1 MFIPNTYEMYWNSS
15 ADDFIRRMK
24 KESDRFWKSRDA
36 KLARTGLSRDE
47 ATTLA
52 SIVYEET
59 KRKDEMPVVAGV
71 YINRLKRGMPLQADP
86 TVKFAVGDFSIKRVL
101 YAHLDVDSPYNTY
114 KYSGLPP
121 GPICMPSIAAIDAVL
136 DYADHDYLY
145 FCAKDDLSGAHNF
158 AKTLA
163 DHNRNAAAYAR
174 ALNRLKI
181 K

>member
-1 MFIPNTYEMYWNSS
+1 
-15 ADDFIRRMK
+15 MK
-24 KESDRFWKSRDA
+24 KESDRFWKNRDA
-36 KLARTGLSRDE
+36 KLARTGLSRDG
-47 ATTLA
+47 AMTLA

-101 YAHLDVDSPYNTY
+101 HTHLAVDSPYNTY
-114 KYSGLPP
+114 KYPGLPP

-158 AKTLA
+158 AKTLSE
-163 DHNRNAAAYAR
+163 HNRNAAAYVR
-174 ALNRLKI
+174 NCRLLRPMSRDVATAMPRRSWPLTAQ
-181 K
+181 

>member
-1 MFIPNTYEMYWNSS
+1 
-15 ADDFIRRMK
+15 MK
-24 KESDRFWKSRDA
+24 KESDRFWKNRDA

-86 TVKFAVGDFSIKRVL
+86 TVKFAIGDFSIKRVL
-101 YAHLDVDSPYNTY
+101 YAHLAVDSPYNTY
-114 KYSGLPP
+114 KYPGLPP

-163 DHNRNAAAYAR
+163 EHNRNAAAYVR
-174 ALNRLKI
+174 ALNRLKV